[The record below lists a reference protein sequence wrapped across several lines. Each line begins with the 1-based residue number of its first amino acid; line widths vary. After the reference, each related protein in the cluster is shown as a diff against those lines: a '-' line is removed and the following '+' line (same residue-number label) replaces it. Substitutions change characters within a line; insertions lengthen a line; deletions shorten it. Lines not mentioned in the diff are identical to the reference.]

1 MSYHDPEVESL
12 LLKEHVIVKLVNRI
26 QHSQHIDEFEPW
38 FADIALAKL
47 RAFELA
53 SYHRVQLLD
62 ADVAID
68 GGGSLDKLFA
78 FFPESKLVSEGLGSD
93 SPIRAGWMM
102 IKPSQSDFN
111 AMESILKNGS
121 FDKTRGWN
129 RLDLHVKYPGWTK
142 SGDPSRSDWNFYGSS
157 LEQGA
162 ITLLFSSQSFFLTKN
177 LSSHTSVHH
186 YAGLL
191 FHFFYALPKSEN
203 PLANDFELLQLV
215 SDEELQEFGVVHFYG
230 SRKPWSKVRT
240 RLPVR
245 MRSAQ
250 KRWFEVYSSL
260 ATTEVQDSLRDYVVP
275 LTKIGSEQYSN
286 ARVLSGYILAPSS
299 SPSHAPTVA
308 PTSSPVVL
316 TSSPTVSKSDG
327 SLGCIL
333 DRS

>member
-1 MSYHDPEVESL
+1 
-12 LLKEHVIVKLVNRI
+12 
-26 QHSQHIDEFEPW
+26 
-38 FADIALAKL
+38 
-47 RAFELA
+47 
-53 SYHRVQLLD
+53 
-62 ADVAID
+62 
-68 GGGSLDKLFA
+68 
-78 FFPESKLVSEGLGSD
+78 
-93 SPIRAGWMM
+93 
-102 IKPSQSDFN
+102 
-111 AMESILKNGS
+111 
-121 FDKTRGWN
+121 
-129 RLDLHVKYPGWTK
+129 
-142 SGDPSRSDWNFYGSS
+142 
-157 LEQGA
+157 
-162 ITLLFSSQSFFLTKN
+162 

-245 MRSAQ
+245 MSSAQ

-260 ATTEVQDSLRDYVVP
+260 ATTEVQDNLRDYVVP

-286 ARVLSGYILAPSS
+286 ARVLSGYILAPTS

-308 PTSSPVVL
+308 QTSSPVVL